1 MDPSLRSIK
10 TKNWSEYNFKRHFTL
25 MSCTLELAIQSGD
38 TGQQISFWQLSI
50 DHNMD
55 AHKDFHYQVKHI
67 QIVYA

>member
-10 TKNWSEYNFKRHFTL
+10 TNNCSEYNFKRHLTS
-25 MSCTLELAIQSGD
+25 MSYTLELAIQSGG
-38 TGQQISFWQLSI
+38 TGQRISFWQLSI

-55 AHKDFHYQVKHI
+55 AHKDVHYHVKHI